1 MGVQTPIATMQDS
14 PEIIASNGA
23 SEEQKRERWSA
34 AARIGFRLAFVY
46 FAVYV
51 IITQMLGSLF
61 AFIPIPFE
69 IGTLKPFRATVEW
82 TAKHVFHVTQPLVW
96 TGSGSGDKTFDWVQT
111 FCLLVLAIAVTI
123 VWSAIDRRS
132 ESYPR
137 LYKWFRIFLRFSL
150 ATTMLTYGFVKAV
163 PMQMPFPSLTRLM
176 EPYGNFS
183 PMGVLWYSIGASK
196 AYEIFVGCMEILGG
210 VLLFFPRTTLLGAM
224 VCLADTAE
232 VFTLNMT
239 YDVPVKLFAFQ
250 LILLSL
256 LLLGPNFSRMA
267 NFLLRGRTEQAKGEP
282 ELFKSRRANW
292 ISLGAQAAFGLAVI
306 IGNTYGVIQQYH
318 QYGAGAPKS
327 PLYGIWNVTS
337 YKMDGMEHPPLLTDT
352 VRWRRAMFTY
362 AALPYLV
369 YSQGMDDTFTQYIS
383 KLDMKEHTLELTKRG
398 VKDWKADFALTQP
411 AADQLVLDGQMD
423 GHKIQAQLQLFDY
436 KKLLLVSRGFHWV
449 QEYPFNK

>member
-1 MGVQTPIATMQDS
+1 MAVGSPIEALQSESQLAPKESAVSPDRDS
-14 PEIIASNGA
+14 T
-23 SEEQKRERWSA
+23 RWSA
-34 AARIGFRLAFVY
+34 AARAGFRLAFVY
-46 FAVYV
+46 FTVYV

-82 TAKHVFHVTQPLVW
+82 TARHVFHVTQPLVV
-96 TGSGSGDKTFDWVQT
+96 TGSGSGDKTFDWVQA
-111 FCLLVLAIAVTI
+111 FGLLVLAIAATI

-137 LYKWFRIFLRFSL
+137 LYKWFRVFVRFSL
-150 ATTMLTYGFVKAV
+150 ATTMLTYGFAKAV
-163 PMQMPFPSLTRLM
+163 PLQMPFPSLTRLM

-224 VCLADTAE
+224 VCLVDTTE

-256 LLLGPNFSRMA
+256 LLLAPNLSRMA
-267 NFLLRGRTEQAKGEP
+267 NFLLRGRTEQVKREP

-292 ISLGAQAAFGLAVI
+292 ISFGVQAAFALAVI
-306 IGNTYGVIQQYH
+306 VGNAYGSIQQYH

-327 PLYGIWNVTS
+327 ALYGIWNVTS
-337 YKMDGMEHPPLLTDT
+337 YKVDGQEQPPLLTDA
-352 VRWRRAMFTY
+352 VRWRRAMFST
-362 AALPYLV
+362 PQFMSV
-369 YSQGMDDTFTQYIS
+369 QGMDDKFTTYGAKITVND
-383 KLDMKEHTLELTKRG
+383 KTLEMTKPSDKVWHG
-398 VKDWKADFALTQP
+398 DFSFTQP
-411 AADQLVLDGQMD
+411 ATDKLLLDGQMD
-423 GHKIQAQLQLFDY
+423 GHRVEASMELLDRS
-436 KKLLLVSRGFHWV
+436 KLLLVSRGFHWV

>member
-14 PEIIASNGA
+14 PEITASNGA
-23 SEEQKRERWSA
+23 GEDAKPERWSA
-34 AARIGFRLAFVY
+34 ATRIGFRLAFVY
-46 FAVYV
+46 FTIYV
-51 IITQMLGSLF
+51 VITQMLGSLF
-61 AFIPIPFE
+61 AFIPLPFE

-82 TAKHVFHVTQPLVW
+82 TARHVFRVTQPLVV
-96 TGSGSGDKTFDWVQT
+96 TGSGSGDKTFDWVQA
-111 FCLLVLAIAVTI
+111 FCLLTLAIAATI

-196 AYEIFVGCMEILGG
+196 AYEIFVGCMELLGG

-224 VCLADTAE
+224 VCLVDTSE

-256 LLLGPNFSRMA
+256 LLLGPNLSRMS
-267 NFLLRGRTEQAKGEP
+267 NFLLRGRAEQIKREP

-292 ISLGAQAAFGLAVI
+292 ISIVAQAAFGLAVI
-306 IGNTYGVIQQYH
+306 IGNAYGATQQYH
-318 QYGAGAPKS
+318 QFGAGAPKS

-337 YKMDGMEHPPLLTDT
+337 YKVDGVEHPPLLTDQT
-352 VRWRRAMFTY
+352 RWRRAMFST
-362 AALPYLV
+362 PQFM
-369 YSQGMDDTFTQYIS
+369 SIQGMDDKFTTYGAKITL
-383 KLDMKEHTLELTKRG
+383 KDKTLEMTKPSDKVWRG
-398 VKDWKADFALTQP
+398 DFAFTQP
-411 AADQLVLDGQMD
+411 ATDKLLLEGQMD
-423 GHKIQAQLQLFDY
+423 GHRVEASLELLDRS
-436 KKLLLVSRGFHWV
+436 KLLLVSRGFHWV